1 MKRSNQQSRRGILSM
16 ELVFTLPILML
27 LLFGIFEYSLLCY
40 ARGSVVEASRNG
52 ARAASYPGATEES
65 IEMAVL
71 QTLGPILG
79 RNALIEAELGTFTGD
94 PVLVVVRVPMQHAS
108 PDLMWP
114 VGFSLQGRYLVAETV
129 MQRE

>member
-1 MKRSNQQSRRGILSM
+1 MKRTKSLRRRGILSM

-52 ARAASYPGATEES
+52 ARAASYPGATEEA
-65 IEMAVL
+65 IELAVL
-71 QTLGPILG
+71 RSLGPVLG
-79 RNALIEAELGTFTGD
+79 RGALIEADMGTFTGD
-94 PVLVVVRVPMQHAS
+94 PVYVVVRVPMQHAS

-114 VGFSLQGRYLVAETV
+114 VGFSLQGRFLVAETV
-129 MQRE
+129 MQKE